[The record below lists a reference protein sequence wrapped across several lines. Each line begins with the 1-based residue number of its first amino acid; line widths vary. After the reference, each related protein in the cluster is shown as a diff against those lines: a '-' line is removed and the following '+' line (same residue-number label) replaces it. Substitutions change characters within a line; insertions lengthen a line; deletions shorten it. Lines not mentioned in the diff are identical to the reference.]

1 MYHGF
6 DYARGLEGTPH
17 ERLVVLAEAIEWIL
31 TRQHEAAAREKS
43 EDGKRRENRR
53 YQDAVLALSRLLNDE
68 IRSRSKNECRRAR
81 SRDTTPTPSARLKC
95 CKS

>member
-6 DYARGLEGTPH
+6 DYARGLAGTPH

-31 TRQHEAAAREKS
+31 DRQHEAAARETS

-53 YQDAVLALSRLLNDE
+53 YQDAVLALVEGVSPWR
-68 IRSRSKNECRRAR
+68 RQAMRRAKSAMKLASFKR
-81 SRDTTPTPSARLKC
+81 SAPLS
-95 CKS
+95 